1 VPFRPASSRQLQGL
15 SLIGTCCLPKPGKI
29 RHALFPPLRS
39 GFHPSPSIARPIGRD
54 HWLTFPEVTVHIAA
68 AAYHGVPVYFQVIAP
83 WNDPAAGSAAKPP
96 SHSGGISAAIV
107 APLLVGYLVVGG
119 LFARWHLRRGR
130 GDAKGALRVA
140 CFTSFAY
147 AAWAVSDYHFVP
159 RPEYVGIQFL
169 LLGIPLFF
177 GLLTWIGYMAAEP
190 YVRQRWPKLL
200 VSWQRLLSGRLRDPL
215 VGRDVLLG
223 VFVGSVS
230 ATLFLIVAALSGLP
244 DINRV
249 DSIFGQGVWPSIG
262 YSISLPAGACVFALS
277 YLALLAI
284 LTRLL
289 RWRWLG
295 LAAVGLIQV
304 ALFSPAGAVDL
315 AATILYV
322 LAFLTVLT
330 RVGLVAALS
339 FQIISLTLGFS
350 PPLEITQ
357 WYAGRAVIA
366 LLIPLALLTCGFYVS
381 LGGQPIFGSA
391 LKED

>member
-1 VPFRPASSRQLQGL
+1 M
-15 SLIGTCCLPKPGKI
+15 
-29 RHALFPPLRS
+29 
-39 GFHPSPSIARPIGRD
+39 
-54 HWLTFPEVTVHIAA
+54 
-68 AAYHGVPVYFQVIAP
+68 PVYFQVVAP
-83 WNDPAAGSAAKPP
+83 WNDPAAGSTSKLP
-96 SHSGGISAAIV
+96 SHSGGISAAIG
-107 APLLVGYLVVGG
+107 ASLLVGYLVVGG
-119 LFARWHLRRGR
+119 LFARSHLRRGR

-140 CFTSFAY
+140 CFTSLAY
-147 AAWAVSDYHFVP
+147 TAWALCDYHFVP
-159 RPEYVGIQFL
+159 RPEYIGIQFL

-190 YVRQRWPKLL
+190 YVRQRWSKLL

-223 VFVGSVS
+223 VFVGYVS
-230 ATLFLIVAALSGLP
+230 PTLFLLVAALSGLP

-295 LAAVGLIQV
+295 LAAIGLIQV
-304 ALFSPAGAVDL
+304 ALFSPASAVDL

-322 LAFLTVLT
+322 LAFLAVLT
-330 RVGLVAALS
+330 RIGLVAALS

-357 WYAGRAVIA
+357 WYASRAVIA
-366 LLIPLALLTCGFYVS
+366 LLIPLALLVWGFYVS
-381 LGGQPIFGSA
+381 LGNQLIVGSA
-391 LKED
+391 LKGD

>member
-1 VPFRPASSRQLQGL
+1 
-15 SLIGTCCLPKPGKI
+15 
-29 RHALFPPLRS
+29 
-39 GFHPSPSIARPIGRD
+39 
-54 HWLTFPEVTVHIAA
+54 
-68 AAYHGVPVYFQVIAP
+68 
-83 WNDPAAGSAAKPP
+83 
-96 SHSGGISAAIV
+96 
-107 APLLVGYLVVGG
+107 VGG

-140 CFTSFAY
+140 CFTSLAY
-147 AAWAVSDYHFVP
+147 AAWAISDYHYVP
-159 RPEYVGIQFL
+159 RPDYVGIQFL
-169 LLGIPLFF
+169 LLGIPLLF

-200 VSWQRLLSGRLRDPL
+200 VSWQRLLSGRPRDPL

-223 VFVGSVS
+223 LLVGSAS
-230 ATLFLIVAALSGLP
+230 AALSLLAAALSGLAEV
-244 DINRV
+244 NRV

-277 YLALLAI
+277 YVALLAI

-304 ALFSPAGAVDL
+304 ALFFPASAVDL

-322 LAFLTVLT
+322 LAFLAVLT
-330 RVGLVAALS
+330 RIGLVAALS

-366 LLIPLALLTCGFYVS
+366 LLIPLALLVWGFYVS
-381 LGGQPIFGSA
+381 LGGQLGFGSA
-391 LKED
+391 LEGD